1 MWKFILAIIAA
12 IFVYNWQSSS
22 PVAINSN
29 VGSVFPFEYN
39 SALSINKSPIQK
51 KINSSKKHFQI
62 EDYQITPLANFQLVA
77 RVLAAKSYRTD
88 REAELSPV
96 DLALGWGPMSK
107 PENLDKLT
115 ISQSNR
121 WYHWRTDNFPIPR
134 RDIETNSAN
143 MHFIPANSA
152 IESKLKS
159 VDAGDI
165 VKLKGYLVH
174 VDGDDGWK
182 WTSSMTRNDTGGRSC
197 EVILLEDIITI

>member
-1 MWKFILAIIAA
+1 MWKFILVIIAA

-22 PVAINSN
+22 PVAINANIS
-29 VGSVFPFEYN
+29 SVFPIEYS

-51 KINSSKKHFQI
+51 KINYSKKYFQI
-62 EDYQITPLANFQLVA
+62 EKYQITPLANFQLVA
-77 RVLAAKSYRTD
+77 RVLGAKSYRTD

-107 PENLDKLT
+107 PKNLDKLS

-121 WYHWRTDNFPIPR
+121 WYHWRTNDFPIPR

-159 VDAGDI
+159 VGAGDI

-174 VDGDDGWK
+174 IDGDDGWK
-182 WTSSMTRNDTGGRSC
+182 WSSSMTRNDTGGHSC
-197 EVILLEDIITI
+197 EVILLEDITTI